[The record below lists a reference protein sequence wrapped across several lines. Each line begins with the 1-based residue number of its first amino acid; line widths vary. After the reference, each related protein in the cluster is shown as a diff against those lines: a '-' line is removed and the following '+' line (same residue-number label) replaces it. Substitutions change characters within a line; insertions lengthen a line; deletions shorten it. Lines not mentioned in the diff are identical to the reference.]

1 MNRASSCVVL
11 VLAGALI
18 PHGLLAQALAGNRA
32 ILEGLGAHYSLK
44 VEAVAPSFPIK
55 LTSGEISGTPAPNVE
70 LDRYIPI
77 LVKEFSLYP
86 KELVAK
92 LGLKRIVL
100 CENLAFAG
108 QLRAAVP
115 DWEHDTLYL
124 DTSRGKSNRM
134 YQVRVLH
141 HELYHM
147 IDYKDDGEV
156 YRDKE
161 WSALNAEGFKY
172 GTGGAL
178 AQNTAGT
185 GVATDQYPGF
195 INHYGTTGVEED
207 KAEVFAYMVAEAS
220 YLDTRIASDTVLRS
234 KVNRMKALM
243 SKFCAQVG
251 PEFWQKASGLSRK
264 VAAHSRTKTS

>member
-1 MNRASSCVVL
+1 MLGWRTGIISVI
-11 VLAGALI
+11 VLALTPTVGW
-18 PHGLLAQALAGNRA
+18 AQALAPNKA
-32 ILEGLGAHYSLK
+32 LINGLAGHYSLK
-44 VEAVAPSFPIK
+44 VEASAPTFPVK
-55 LTSGEISGTPAPNVE
+55 LASGEISGTAAPNVE

-77 LVKEFSLYP
+77 FVKEFSLYP

-124 DTSRGKSNRM
+124 DTSRGKSSRM

-147 IDYKDDGEV
+147 IDFKDDGLV
-156 YRDKE
+156 YQDKE
-161 WSALNAEGFKY
+161 WSKLNAEGFKY

-178 AQNTAGT
+178 AQNTPGT

-207 KAEVFAYMVAEAS
+207 KAEVFAYMVADDAYIES
-220 YLDTRIASDTVLRS
+220 RIESDPVLRS
-234 KVNRMKALM
+234 KVNKMKALM
-243 SKFCAQVG
+243 AKFCAQVG
-251 PEFWQKASGLSRK
+251 QEFWQKAAGLNRK
-264 VAAHSRTKTS
+264 GR